1 VDNERDARD
10 LQNPY
15 AYIDGAD
22 DEAQPYHVRGDVM
35 PWEKSRNVLHQR
47 ASHIDGVRD
56 SSTPP
61 PEVRFDDALSFSA
74 SGNLYANIDCDDD
87 GAQPYYLSGEAKPW
101 ERSEQLN
108 TKNFGNPYRNID
120 CSSNEAQP
128 YSSAGETPPWE
139 KASSGKQSSLANPAW
154 ARSFIAEQM
163 SRRSASVSKRYTDEQ
178 IEKKARALQIEL
190 WQHRHDIWRENS
202 PVDPMHV
209 LDAAKALDLL
219 GFRVRYQ
226 DGGLGQFQ
234 QGRKRIDV
242 AGLIDPA
249 SKTVEI
255 STLAS
260 PTERV
265 FTLAH
270 ELGHVMLGSVGAGVH
285 RDRALSGSAI
295 ARDPIERAA
304 DKFAAYFL
312 MPRKLVYGIFSEYF
326 LTGCFTLTDET
337 AFALRTTT
345 LDVVK
350 KDLPTLRDLS
360 LWLAST
366 ERYNSRGFRS
376 LAERFNVSVGAM
388 AIRLEE
394 LGLVRE

>member
-1 VDNERDARD
+1 MENELNACD

-15 AYIDGAD
+15 AYIDSPD

-35 PWEKSRNVLHQR
+35 PWEKSPNVLHQR
-47 ASHIDGVRD
+47 AGHIDGTIVG
-56 SSTPP
+56 SALPL
-61 PEVRFDDALSFSA
+61 EAQLDDALSFSA
-74 SGNLYANIDCDDD
+74 SGNPYANIDCDNDE
-87 GAQPYYLSGEAKPW
+87 AQPYYLSGEVKPW
-101 ERSEQLN
+101 EQNERLN
-108 TKNFGNPYRNID
+108 AKNFGNPYRNID
-120 CSSNEAQP
+120 CTSNEAQP
-128 YSSAGETPPWE
+128 YSFAGETPPWE
-139 KASSGKQSSLANPAW
+139 KASNEKRSNLASRAW
-154 ARSFIAEQM
+154 ARPFVATQM

-178 IEKKARALQIEL
+178 IEKKVRALQIEL
-190 WQHRHDIWRENS
+190 WRHRHDIWGENS
-202 PVDPMHV
+202 PIDPIHV
-209 LDAAKALDLL
+209 LNAAKALELL
-219 GFRVRYQ
+219 GFRVQYQ

-249 SKTVEI
+249 SKTVAI

-270 ELGHVMLGSVGAGVH
+270 ELGHVMLGSVGTGVH
-285 RDRALSGSAI
+285 RDRALSGAAI
-295 ARDPIERAA
+295 TRDPIERAA

-312 MPRKLVYGIFSEYF
+312 MPRKLVCRIFSDYF

-345 LDVVK
+345 LDIVK

-366 ERYNSRGFRS
+366 ERYNSHGFRS
-376 LAERFNVSVGAM
+376 LAARFNVSVGAM
-388 AIRLEE
+388 AIRIEE